1 MSLLEAREALS
12 FPPGTPGNLSDTVID
27 SVHFNLTTLQHWN
40 YTYFSNGTLSN
51 GSWCFLTF
59 PPYTPAYVFPNGTF
73 VNATKC
79 WSPTESIRE
88 RGGVAIGYAV
98 LFGIA
103 LVLTLV
109 NLHKHGRLH
118 LPAEKRFYPI
128 GRRWQWYW
136 ASFVCATAMV
146 SLFVSIDVDRY
157 YLPEIP
163 VILTTFFWYLMQ
175 MGTIA
180 LVWEA
185 VRHWGS
191 WMERQFID
199 PDPFTLRQDDGRAKV
214 ELYLPLLF
222 YLFLWLNFFMIVPRK
237 WAPIQHQRSPEQTLA
252 VAAPAATDSRFKA
265 GAFMLV
271 GCWLVTVFSLR
282 HSIKYYCPRNR
293 GIFNRIVGFFRY
305 TPLRFA
311 LILPLAAVLIAYQ
324 ILVTF
329 RFEFGPV
336 KVGGND
342 AAIFVGG
349 YTPSFLILVVQIAFG
364 LVNPNEDRELQ
375 RQRRERARVLNREM
389 GLVPKPTWWR
399 RVNGE
404 YMDPNEGMRE
414 RLMRNVRE
422 VHGANPAAAA
432 AVSGSGAQNE
442 GRDPPL
448 EMTPMSSPALSPSG
462 ATRLPARPYAGRSE
476 RRREERTAELAAG
489 LLFPEAA
496 QNSAA
501 ATAAAAR
508 RREELMMDGPPPSY
522 AETVRTARPG
532 HPDSAPTATRSLTDQ
547 SSLGSTNQP
556 PQQIRSMLD
565 V

>member
-12 FPPGTPGNLSDTVID
+12 FPPGNSGNLTDTVID
-27 SVHFNLTTLQHWN
+27 NVHFNLTTLEHWN

-73 VNATKC
+73 LNATKC

-98 LFGIA
+98 LFGIT

-157 YLPEIP
+157 YLPELP

-175 MGTIA
+175 MGTVA

-199 PDPFTLRQDDGRAKV
+199 PDPFTLRQDDRRARV

-222 YLFLWLNFFMIVPRK
+222 YLFLWLNFFMIVPRN
-237 WAPIQHQRSPEQTLA
+237 WSAIQHQRSPEQTLLE
-252 VAAPAATDSRFKA
+252 AAPSATDSRFRA

-282 HSIKYYCPRNR
+282 HSIKYYCPQNR
-293 GIFNRIVGFFRY
+293 GIFNRIIGFVRY
-305 TPLRFA
+305 TPLRLA
-311 LILPLAAVLIAYQ
+311 LIIPLAAALVAYQ
-324 ILVTF
+324 ILVAF
-329 RFEFGPV
+329 RFEYGPV

-349 YTPSFLILVVQIAFG
+349 YTPSFLILVVQIVFG
-364 LVNPNEDRELQ
+364 LINPNEDRELQ
-375 RQRRERARVLNREM
+375 RQRRERNQVLNREM
-389 GLVPKPTWWR
+389 GIVPKPSWWR

-422 VHGANPAAAA
+422 VHGTKPAASAT
-432 AVSGSGAQNE
+432 VSGADAQHE
-442 GRDPPL
+442 GLGVPL
-448 EMTPMSSPALSPSG
+448 EMTPMSSPPLASPRV
-462 ATRLPARPYAGRSE
+462 TRPLMQPYTGKSE
-476 RRREERTAELAAG
+476 RRREERTAEHAAG
-489 LLFPEAA
+489 LPYPVAA

-501 ATAAAAR
+501 TAAR
-508 RREELMMDGPPPSY
+508 RREELMKDGPPPSY
-522 AETVRTARPG
+522 TETVRGAQFTPN
-532 HPDSAPTATRSLTDQ
+532 SAPNVTRNLTGQ

>member
-1 MSLLEAREALS
+1 MSLLAAREALS
-12 FPPGTPGNLSDTVID
+12 FPPGGPGNRSDTVID
-27 SVHFNLTTLQHWN
+27 NVHFNLTTLEHWN

-59 PPYTPAYVFPNGTF
+59 PPYTPAYVFPNGSF

-79 WSPTESIRE
+79 WSPTEPIRQ
-88 RGGVAIGYAV
+88 RGGVSIAYAV

-103 LVLTLV
+103 LVLTLY

-136 ASFVCATAMV
+136 ASFVCVTAIV
-146 SLFVSIDVDRY
+146 SLFISIDIDRY

-163 VILTTFFWYLMQ
+163 VILTIFFWYLMQ
-175 MGTIA
+175 MGTLA

-199 PDPFTLRQDDGRAKV
+199 PDPFALRQDDRRAKV
-214 ELYLPLLF
+214 ELIVPLVF

-237 WAPIQHQRSPEQTLA
+237 WSPIQQQRSPEQTL
-252 VAAPAATDSRFKA
+252 VAAAPTATDSRFKA
-265 GAFMLV
+265 GAFLLI
-271 GCWLVTVFSLR
+271 GCWLITVFSLR

-293 GIFNRIVGFFRY
+293 GLFNRFVGFFRY
-305 TPLRFA
+305 IPLRFA
-311 LILPLAAVLIAYQ
+311 LLLPLAAVLIAYQ
-324 ILVTF
+324 ILVAF
-329 RFEFGPV
+329 RFDYGPV

-342 AAIFVGG
+342 VSIFVGG
-349 YTPSFLILVVQIAFG
+349 YTPSFLILVVQNAFG
-364 LVNPNEDRELQ
+364 LINQNEDRELQ
-375 RQRRERARVLNREM
+375 RQRRERNRVLNREM
-389 GLVPKPTWWR
+389 GIVPKPSWWR

-404 YMDPNEGMRE
+404 YMDTNEGVRG

-422 VHGANPAAAA
+422 VHGTKPAATTT
-432 AVSGSGAQNE
+432 VSGADVQND
-442 GRDPPL
+442 GVDAPL
-448 EMTPMSSPALSPSG
+448 EMTPVSSPTLTPPG
-462 ATRLPARPYAGRSE
+462 ATRPPMHPYTGRSE
-476 RRREERTAELAAG
+476 RRRAERTAELAAG
-489 LLFPEAA
+489 ILFPGAG
-496 QNSAA
+496 QD
-501 ATAAAAR
+501 AAAAAAVR
-508 RREELMMDGPPPSY
+508 RHEELMMDGPPPSY
-522 AETVRTARPG
+522 TETVGDTQR
-532 HPDSAPTATRSLTDQ
+532 APTTAPNVTRTGTGQ
-547 SSLGSTNQP
+547 TSLGSTNQP